1 MEKTTR
7 NKTTQNKTGL
17 EIQFKHQKVIPVI
30 RTQTTEAAFW
40 LAQGLL
46 KRGVQVLELTLSVPN
61 VLEVAQKIKAEFPKA
76 CLGLGTLI
84 QTEDLQEHLSQGF
97 DFYVSPV
104 TNPNMLTL
112 AKEEDVRLI
121 PGCATPTEISMALGY
136 GYHWVKLFPI
146 SNLGGERF
154 IKQVSAVF
162 PEMRWMPTGG
172 VHLKDLSLYDHPAIF
187 ALGVGQAGCS
197 AEELSRR
204 DEKALDRFEKTLAPF
219 RGVIQEA
226 P

>member
-1 MEKTTR
+1 MSEKIIVDTQ
-7 NKTTQNKTGL
+7 KTAL
-17 EIQFKHQKVIPVI
+17 EVQFKHQKVIPVI
-30 RTQTTEAAFW
+30 RTQTTEAALW

-46 KRGVQVLELTLSVPN
+46 KRGVHVLELTLTVPN
-61 VLEVAQKIKAEFPKA
+61 VLEVAEKIKKEFPKA

-84 QTEDLQEHLSQGF
+84 QTEDLLENLNHGF

-104 TNPNMLTL
+104 MNPAMLAM
-112 AKEEDVRLI
+112 AKEHDVRLI
-121 PGCATPTEISMALGY
+121 PGCATPSEISIAHGL

-154 IKQVSAVF
+154 IKHVSAVF
-162 PEMRWMPTGG
+162 PAMRWMPTGG
-172 VHLKDLSLYDHPAIF
+172 VHLKDLPLYDHPAIF
-187 ALGVGQAGCS
+187 AIGVGQAGCS

-204 DEKALDRFEKTLAPF
+204 DDKALDRFEKTLAPF

-226 P
+226 R